1 MFHRWGEVT
10 KRLRLDV
17 TIQEL
22 TDDGVYD
29 NVEIIS
35 NPEVSTIGVF
45 QLKQVSFVNRHTNE
59 IKILHLQSYVL
70 SASHQV
76 YPHIHTNTHTF

>member
-1 MFHRWGEVT
+1 MNPSYSYQNKYFVVISTETLQFLIHRWSEVT

-22 TDDGVYD
+22 TDDGIYD
-29 NVEIIS
+29 NVEIIH

-45 QLKQVSFVNRHTNE
+45 QLKQVSDIVC
-59 IKILHLQSYVL
+59 IHLL
-70 SASHQV
+70 
-76 YPHIHTNTHTF
+76 